1 MSRNYFVDIA
11 YLTVYVVTTMAKV
24 TVKTKDIEKMA
35 RLQCTHREAAAFLGI
50 RVHQFRNLLA
60 KDEKARD
67 AWERGLMMGRIGL
80 RRKQMRLAGANAS
93 MAQFLGKNILGQ
105 RDVVTNEHTG
115 DGGGPV
121 EIDASKLTQEERDEL
136 RALLNRSG
144 KSREDA
150 P

>member
-1 MSRNYFVDIA
+1 M
-11 YLTVYVVTTMAKV
+11 YVVTTMATIK
-24 TVKTKDIEKMA
+24 VKTRDIEKMA
-35 RLQCTHREAAAFLGI
+35 RLQCTHREAAAFLNI
-50 RVHQFRNLLA
+50 RVHQFKSLLA

-105 RDVVTNEHTG
+105 RDVMTNEHTG

-121 EIDASKLTQEERDEL
+121 EIDASKLTQKERDEL
-136 RALLNRSG
+136 RSLLNRSG
-144 KSREDA
+144 RSREDA